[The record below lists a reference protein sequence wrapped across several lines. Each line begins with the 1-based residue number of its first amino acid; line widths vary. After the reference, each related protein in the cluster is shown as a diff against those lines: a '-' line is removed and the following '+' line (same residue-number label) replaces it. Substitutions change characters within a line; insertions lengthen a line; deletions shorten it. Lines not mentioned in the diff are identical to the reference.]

1 MIRCKQYTT
10 FPLKWIDII
19 SMGTPTLKKQL
30 LVNHLFTTRAV
41 FEIFSKGKLA
51 IILFPKLKF
60 RQKKKKRRNLVLSV
74 YTLVETYLI
83 QSSIPLFYYC
93 SHFLSYYFL
102 FTFFGPVYSIQNY
115 SSVLQ
120 YIYPCVC
127 IVYSVQ

>member
-60 RQKKKKRRNLVLSV
+60 RQKKKKKEFGIECLHTCRDLLDTKQHPVVL
-74 YTLVETYLI
+74 LL
-83 QSSIPLFYYC
+83 QSFPQLLFSFY
-93 SHFLSYYFL
+93 
-102 FTFFGPVYSIQNY
+102 
-115 SSVLQ
+115 VLWS
-120 YIYPCVC
+120 CVFD
-127 IVYSVQ
+127 SEL